1 MLALSFGPSLIFTY
15 PPNHQQVFKSL
26 MSIKSSN
33 HFGPRLDGWKASP
46 EAQMVIFWR
55 IMHLYMSRYGSI
67 PLGQM
72 LVELTTV
79 VLNEL
84 GRPPTVTDLCE
95 ATGLPKSSISRYISA
110 QMAANMVA
118 EVIDPNDR
126 RRRKLV
132 LTEKGQDERRWQVKA
147 VRKIMESAREW
158 DIKHQQNRQPVD
170 ADVEFERMKLCNVNS
185 PEMIGR
191 KRKKRRPVT

>member
-1 MLALSFGPSLIFTY
+1 
-15 PPNHQQVFKSL
+15 

-33 HFGPRLDGWKASP
+33 HLGPRLTGWTPSP

-95 ATGLPKSSISRYISA
+95 ASGLPKSSISRYISA
-110 QMAANMVA
+110 QMTRNMVA
-118 EVIDPNDR
+118 EVIDPSDR

-132 LTEKGQDERRWQVKA
+132 LTEKGMEERRWQVKQ
-147 VRKIMESAREW
+147 VRKIIE
-158 DIKHQQNRQPVD
+158 DIKIWDQKVGAGQQLDPD
-170 ADVEFERMKLCNVNS
+170 LELERMKHANAHR
-185 PEMIGR
+185 PELVGR
-191 KRKKRRPVT
+191 KRKKRKVAA

>member
-1 MLALSFGPSLIFTY
+1 
-15 PPNHQQVFKSL
+15 
-26 MSIKSSN
+26 MSIKASD
-33 HFGPRLDGWKASP
+33 HFGSRLEGWRASP
-46 EAQMVIFWR
+46 EAQMIIFWR

-67 PLGQM
+67 PIGQM
-72 LVELTTV
+72 LVDLTTV

-110 QMAANMVA
+110 QMKADMVS
-118 EVIDPNDR
+118 EVIDPQDR

-132 LTEKGQDERRWQVKA
+132 LTEKGANERRWQVKH
-147 VRKIMESAREW
+147 VRKIMENVMNW
-158 DIKHQQNRQPVD
+158 DQKSQQSHQSLDPD
-170 ADVEFERMKLCNVNS
+170 LEFDRMKHNNANA

-191 KRKKRRPVT
+191 KRKKRRKAA

>member
-1 MLALSFGPSLIFTY
+1 MLRKA
-15 PPNHQQVFKSL
+15 
-26 MSIKSSN
+26 SN
-33 HFGPRLDGWKASP
+33 HFGPRLEGWSP
-46 EAQMVIFWR
+46 TAEAQMVIFWR
-55 IMHLYMSRYGSI
+55 IIHMYMARYGSI

-72 LVELTTV
+72 LVELTTL

-110 QMAANMVA
+110 QMSQGMVA

-132 LTEKGQDERRWQVKA
+132 LTEKGKDERRWQVRHVKKILED
-147 VRKIMESAREW
+147 VRNW
-158 DIKHQQNRQPVD
+158 DEKNLGGNLPLD
-170 ADVEFERMKLCNVNS
+170 ADMEFERMKLCTSNA

-191 KRKKRRPVT
+191 KRKKRRVA

>member
-1 MLALSFGPSLIFTY
+1 
-15 PPNHQQVFKSL
+15 
-26 MSIKSSN
+26 MSIKPSN
-33 HFGPRLDGWKASP
+33 HLGPRLEGWTSSP

-67 PLGQM
+67 PIGQM

-84 GRPPTVTDLCE
+84 GRPPTVTDLCD
-95 ATGLPKSSISRYISA
+95 ATGLPKSSISRYIST
-110 QMAANMVA
+110 QMKADMVA
-118 EVIDPNDR
+118 EVIDPQDR

-132 LTEKGQDERRWQVKA
+132 LTENGKDERRWQVKH
-147 VRKIMESAREW
+147 VRKIIEDVMSW
-158 DIKHQQNRQPVD
+158 DQKNQNSHQRLDPD
-170 ADVEFERMKLCNVNS
+170 LEFDRMKLSNANA

-191 KRKKRRPVT
+191 KRKKRRMAA

>member
-1 MLALSFGPSLIFTY
+1 
-15 PPNHQQVFKSL
+15 

-33 HFGPRLDGWKASP
+33 HLGSRLDGWSASP
-46 EAQMVIFWR
+46 EAQIVIFWR

-67 PLGQM
+67 PIGQM

-110 QMAANMVA
+110 QMTANMVT
-118 EVIDPNDR
+118 EIIDPQDR

-132 LTEKGQDERRWQVKA
+132 LTDAGKSERRWQVKN
-147 VRKIMESAREW
+147 VRKIIDDVMAW
-158 DIKHQQNRQPVD
+158 DQKNQQTNQRLDPD
-170 ADVEFERMKLCNVNS
+170 LEFERMRLSNANS

-191 KRKKRRPVT
+191 KRKKRRVAT

>member
-1 MLALSFGPSLIFTY
+1 
-15 PPNHQQVFKSL
+15 
-26 MSIKSSN
+26 
-33 HFGPRLDGWKASP
+33 
-46 EAQMVIFWR
+46 MVIFWR
-55 IMHLYMSRYGSI
+55 IMHLYMARYGSI

-110 QMAANMVA
+110 QMTRNMVS
-118 EVIDPNDR
+118 EIIDPNDR

-132 LTEKGQDERRWQVKA
+132 LTEKGTEERRWQVKQ
-147 VRKIMESAREW
+147 VRKIIEDVKSWDQKARAG
-158 DIKHQQNRQPVD
+158 DHVD
-170 ADVEFERMKLCNVNS
+170 PDLEFERMRYANVHR
-185 PEMIGR
+185 PELVGR
-191 KRKKRRPVT
+191 KRKKRRAAA

>member
-1 MLALSFGPSLIFTY
+1 
-15 PPNHQQVFKSL
+15 

-33 HFGPRLDGWKASP
+33 LLGQRLEGWTASP

-55 IMHLYMSRYGSI
+55 IMHMYMARYGSI
-67 PLGQM
+67 PIGQM

-84 GRPPTVTDLCE
+84 GRPPTVTDLCD

-110 QMAANMVA
+110 QMKAEMVA
-118 EVIDPNDR
+118 EVIDPQDR

-132 LTEKGQDERRWQVKA
+132 LTEKGKDERRWQVKH
-147 VRKIMESAREW
+147 VRKIIDDVMNW
-158 DIKHQQNRQPVD
+158 DQKTQHSKHRLDPDQ
-170 ADVEFERMKLCNVNS
+170 EFDRMKLCNANS

-191 KRKKRRPVT
+191 KRKKRTMAAA